1 MLDLSIIIVSWNVE
15 KLLRDCLASIFQNQD
30 NLELEV
36 FVSDNLSSDGTAK
49 MVTTEFPQVKYLQ
62 NESNL
67 GFTKG
72 NNRAFKQATGK
83 YVLFL
88 NPDTVIKPAALSKMI
103 AFLEKQADCGGLGPR
118 LLNPDSSLQLSCR
131 AFPTI
136 ETQLYNTLFLDAI
149 FTKTKLFG
157 KYMMSWWQHNELR
170 EVDQPMGA
178 ALLVR
183 KELLDKIGAF
193 DETIIFWYDEVDLC
207 YRIKQAG
214 WKIYFLPEAEI
225 IHYGGQAFG
234 QWKGLRQSLRG
245 AYIWRQSRNY
255 FFKKHYGFW
264 QVPILMFLDVLQAG
278 IILAL
283 LYAIIKTIIFLLQT
297 IV

>member
-1 MLDLSIIIVSWNVE
+1 
-15 KLLRDCLASIFQNQD
+15 
-30 NLELEV
+30 
-36 FVSDNLSSDGTAK
+36 
-49 MVTTEFPQVKYLQ
+49 
-62 NESNL
+62 
-67 GFTKG
+67 
-72 NNRAFKQATGK
+72 
-83 YVLFL
+83 
-88 NPDTVIKPAALSKMI
+88 
-103 AFLEKQADCGGLGPR
+103 
-118 LLNPDSSLQLSCR
+118 
-131 AFPTI
+131 
-136 ETQLYNTLFLDAI
+136 
-149 FTKTKLFG
+149 
-157 KYMMSWWQHNELR
+157 MSWWQHNELR